1 MAITRDLGIVTAY
14 GYAVSKGYTGT
25 EEEFAILMADY
36 ADVADIAE
44 AWAVGTR
51 AGVPVEEGDEAYHNN
66 AKYYSGEAGEAAES
80 AKGDADTAE
89 AYAKGTVDGVP
100 VEEGQPG
107 YEDNAKFYAGEAS
120 DSAEAAAGSEQ
131 AAKDYADHIADPV
144 SGLVTRWLNDHVDP
158 STGYVVDNTLT
169 VQGAAADAKATG
181 DAVADL
187 KSALVRVSNVKMEY
201 KAITPAWNSGYIK
214 SSDGTPA
221 SGESY
226 HYTDR
231 IPLYPGQCI
240 KVENVAGSSSVSL
253 FAIYDVLDNFT
264 SYANGNSSSTVR
276 SLATENRTDGIIYV
290 VISSN
295 TSQATVISL
304 SSPILVDAI
313 KPNEISYVTTT
324 DYVDGSGNV
333 NRSYGFNQN
342 LTTPML
348 VTKGKRLIVTS
359 AGSASTAQVVKCTK
373 YGTPISVLSM
383 NTGSA
388 LTTAIEVD
396 SDMYFMA
403 YTNTDLGALT
413 IRIFD
418 NANQTDINNFNLVMP
433 TVAFVFDDGT
443 TGDANAVSVFKA
455 HGKRCS
461 FALISTIT
469 QDARVYDYLGY
480 QDEGFEILSHSTD
493 GRTMNGY
500 SGSNITDESVAIQC
514 MEDSKQALVSAGFNI
529 HGWVTPSGRLN
540 PHWIND
546 TKKFYDYAFALAN
559 VAAYDGTTTPYFGR
573 DVSAY
578 NGIFRVSLQTT
589 TLANCKAAIDS
600 AIENGGMVVFYG
612 HAVNATSE
620 DYLTIASL
628 DELLTYID
636 GLSSKI
642 MCLPCNTAMR
652 YFFKV
657 THEDFI
663 SA

>member
-14 GYAVSKGYTGT
+14 GYAKSKGYTGT
-25 EEEFAILMADY
+25 EEEFALLMADY
-36 ADVADIAE
+36 AEVAGEAE
-44 AWAVGTR
+44 AWAAGTK
-51 AGVPVEEGDEAYHNN
+51 AGEPVPSTDPAYQNN
-66 AKYYSGEAGEAAES
+66 SKYYAEQAADS
-80 AKGDADTAE
+80 ASA
-89 AYAKGTVDGVP
+89 
-100 VEEGQPG
+100 
-107 YEDNAKFYAGEAS
+107 AS
-120 DSAEAAAGSEQ
+120 DSAGLASGSAGAAKDSEDAAAASEA

-144 SGLVTRWLNDHVDP
+144 SGLVTGWLNEHVDP
-158 STGYVVDNTLT
+158 DTGYVIDNTLT
-169 VQGAAADAKATG
+169 VQNAAADAKKVG
-181 DAVADL
+181 DELTDV
-187 KSALVRVSNVKMEY
+187 KSALSRVSNVKMAY
-201 KAITPAWNSGYIK
+201 SVFTPAWNEGYIQ
-214 SSDGTPA
+214 SSDGTPS
-221 SGESY
+221 SGGTY

-240 KVENVAGSSSVSL
+240 KVENVAGSSPVSL
-253 FAIYDVLDNFT
+253 FSIYDASDNFT
-264 SYANGNSSSTVR
+264 SYATGNALSTVR
-276 SLATENRTDGIIYV
+276 SLATENRTENVIYI

-295 TSQATVISL
+295 TSQSTVIGL

-324 DYVDGSGNV
+324 DYVNGSGNV
-333 NRSYGFNQN
+333 TRTYGFNHN

-359 AGSASTAQVVKCTK
+359 AGSASTAQIIKCTK

-396 SDMYFMA
+396 SDMYFMV
-403 YTNTDLGALT
+403 YTNLAIGALT

-418 NANQTDINNFNLVMP
+418 GKADQTDLNNFNLVMP
-433 TVAFVFDDGT
+433 TVAFIFDDGT

-493 GRTMNGY
+493 SRTMNGY
-500 SGSNITDESVAIQC
+500 SGADITDESVAIQC

-546 TKKFYDYAFALAN
+546 PKKFYDYAFALAN
-559 VAAYDGTTTPYFGR
+559 VAAYDGTTTPYFER
-573 DVSAY
+573 SVSAY
-578 NGIFRVSLQTT
+578 NGIFRISLQTT

-600 AIENGGMVVFYG
+600 TIANGGMLVFYG
-612 HAVNATSE
+612 HAVNETSA
-620 DYLTIASL
+620 DNLTIASL
-628 DELLTYID
+628 DEILTYID
-636 GLSSKI
+636 RLSSKI

-663 SA
+663 NA